1 MKLQKVDRRV
11 FGSER
16 HEPVWLFLIWLILL
30 AFAVG
35 ELVGLMMQHRSLY
48 GLSLSVHQMIGPLSL
63 LIIPVVFSILG
74 LCAFEKGK
82 RYVMLM
88 QAFFYNLFCG
98 IACVATSILVVVNS
112 PQYVDGGIGQSG
124 GIISSYEAHL
134 VLFLISFGMGIL
146 VYACGDLKI
155 YRSIWKALAGIC
167 VVIGILLPSV
177 LESHKVHWA
186 EWKRLGRS
194 YAERYEDL
202 RFAISLGEIALGLS
216 AAFVVVCIVSFVLVP
231 KFADLSSDKVEI
243 KKSSLWHDGGS
254 LEFGGCENSAQK
266 SVFHPGKDTSPIVEL
281 GSVEAARIFDEVPS
295 SDGLSRSERSG
306 FRARDLFVLGLLL
319 VCGR

>member
-16 HEPVWLFLIWLILL
+16 YEPVWLFLIWLILL
-30 AFAVG
+30 AYAVG
-35 ELVGLMMQHRSLY
+35 VLVGLMMWHRSLY
-48 GLSLSVHQMIGPLSL
+48 GLSLSVYQMIGPLSL

-74 LCAFEKGK
+74 LCAFEKGR
-82 RYVMLM
+82 RYVILM
-88 QAFFYNLFCG
+88 QAFFYCLFCG
-98 IACVATSILVVVNS
+98 IAFEVTSILAVVNS

-134 VLFLISFGMGIL
+134 VLLLISFGMGIL

-167 VVIGILLPSV
+167 GVIGILLPSV

-216 AAFVVVCIVSFVLVP
+216 AAFVVVCIVSFVLVS
-231 KFADLSSDKVEI
+231 KFADLSSNAVVI
-243 KKSSLWHDGGS
+243 KKNSLWYDGWS
-254 LEFGGCENSAQK
+254 LEFGGCENSVQN
-266 SVFHPGKDTSPIVEL
+266 SVVHPGKDMSPIVKL
-281 GSVEAARIFDEVPS
+281 GNVDTAGTFDEVPS
-295 SDGLSRSERSG
+295 SGGSSRSERSR
-306 FRARDLFVLGLLL
+306 FRARDLFVLGVVL

>member
-1 MKLQKVDRRV
+1 MKLQRVDRRV

-30 AFAVG
+30 ASAVG
-35 ELVGLMMQHRSLY
+35 LLVRLMMLHRSLY

-74 LCAFEKGK
+74 LCAFEKGR

-98 IACVATSILVVVNS
+98 IAVVATSILVVVNS

-124 GIISSYEAHL
+124 GIISSYEAHI
-134 VLFLISFGMGIL
+134 VLLLISFGMGIL

-186 EWKRLGRS
+186 EWKRVGRS

-231 KFADLSSDKVEI
+231 KFADLASNAIVI
-243 KKSSLWHDGGS
+243 KKNSLWHDGWS
-254 LEFGGCENSAQK
+254 LEFDGCENSVQN
-266 SVFHPGKDTSPIVEL
+266 SVVHPGKDTSPIVKL
-281 GSVEAARIFDEVPS
+281 GSVEGARTFDEVPS

>member
-11 FGSER
+11 LGSER

-35 ELVGLMMQHRSLY
+35 ALVGLMMWHRSLY

-74 LCAFEKGK
+74 LCAFEKGR

-88 QAFFYNLFCG
+88 QAYFYFAFCG
-98 IACVATSILVVVNS
+98 MAFVATSILAVVNS

-134 VLFLISFGMGIL
+134 VLLLISFGMGIL

-167 VVIGILLPSV
+167 AVIGILLPSV

-231 KFADLSSDKVEI
+231 KFADLSSSAVVI
-243 KKSSLWHDGGS
+243 KKNSLWYDGCS
-254 LEFGGCENSAQK
+254 LEFGGCENSVQN
-266 SVFHPGKDTSPIVEL
+266 SVVHPGKDMSPIVKL
-281 GSVEAARIFDEVPS
+281 GNVDTAGTFDEVTS
-295 SDGLSRSERSG
+295 SGGSSRSERSR